1 MTSTAH
7 SGAEPARAGRRPIS
21 SPENRG
27 VRAPRLE
34 VAAPAKLNLFLHV
47 TGRRPDGYHLLE
59 SLIVPIDLCDSI
71 VLTDRPDGVI
81 SRSSPTPG
89 VSVDDDLAVGA
100 ARALQ
105 RATGCARGVDIAIEK
120 RIPMGAGLG
129 GGSSDAA
136 SVLLALNRL
145 WALAL
150 PRAELARVGVTLG
163 ADVPFFVGGGPAIA
177 RGIGEA
183 LMPTS
188 VPRYWFALAVPAV
201 HVATAGIFA
210 APELTRDTPSAKISV
225 FSEGYG
231 RNDLQPVAVARF
243 PEVAVAL
250 SVLAR
255 HSSAVRMTGSGG
267 CVFSPFLLRADAEAA
282 VASSR
287 KALPGARVVMAS
299 TLAHHPLSAFA

>member
-1 MTSTAH
+1 MSTAH
-7 SGAEPARAGRRPIS
+7 PGAEPAREGLRPMS
-21 SPENRG
+21 SLRNCG
-27 VRAPRLE
+27 LCAPRLE

-59 SLIVPIDLCDSI
+59 SLLVPIDLCDSI
-71 VLTDRPDGVI
+71 VLNDRADRVI

-89 VSVDDDLAVGA
+89 VSEDDDLAMRA

-150 PRAELARVGVTLG
+150 PRAELARIGMTLG

-183 LMPTS
+183 LTPTS
-188 VPRYWFALAVPAV
+188 IPRYWFALVVPAV
-201 HVATAGIFA
+201 HVATAGVFA
-210 APELTRDTPSAKISV
+210 TPELTRDTPSAKMSV

-243 PEVAVAL
+243 PEIAGAL
-250 SVLAR
+250 TVLAR
-255 HSSAVRMTGSGG
+255 HSKAVRMTGSGG
-267 CVFSPFLLRADAEAA
+267 CVFATFQSRADAETA

-287 KALPGARVVMAS
+287 KVLPGARVVMTS
-299 TLAHHPLSAFA
+299 TLANHPLAAFA